1 MIAAVLF
8 AAAVALPKVD
18 IVYPPHG
25 TIYDRNCSN
34 AAQADVDAAIKL
46 RPELEAEW
54 TREGPQYLNAAF
66 EAVGKPF
73 PYGEMQAYL
82 TVCPSAGTMSAPLM
96 VNVRQYLAGAAH
108 PAPAGD
114 FSEKLFHE
122 LMHHYVSS
130 IGINTPLRKKYSA
143 EPMIVQAHL
152 HVIALEKL
160 VLTKLGKTAEL
171 KFLEQEYV
179 TSPKDSYARAW
190 QIVNEEGYE
199 KFIDELRAKR

>member
-1 MIAAVLF
+1 MIASLLL

-18 IVYPPHG
+18 IIYPPHG

-34 AAQADVDAAIKL
+34 AAQADVDAAVKL
-46 RPELEAEW
+46 RPELDAEW
-54 TREGPQYLNAAF
+54 AHEGPQYLNAAF

-73 PYGEMQAYL
+73 PFAEMQAYL
-82 TVCPSAGTMSAPLM
+82 TVCPSAGTMSSPLM

-108 PAPAGD
+108 PAPNGD

-122 LMHHYVSS
+122 LMHHYVSA
-130 IGINTPLRKKYSA
+130 IGINTPLRKKYAS

-160 VLTKLGKTAEL
+160 VLTKLGKTPEL
-171 KFLEQEYV
+171 KFLEEEYV

-199 KFIDELRAKR
+199 KFIDELRKR